1 MSDFART
8 RYQLRLQPVGEHALL
23 PQDPWH
29 GPSEPPGFA
38 ATEDD
43 PLGFVHSFE
52 AGSAV
57 DGPGLRFVLFLTGC
71 TLRCRYCH
79 NPDTWDKYN
88 GRPTTL
94 ARAVHEIAKY
104 REVLRISKGGVTLS
118 GGEPLMQPAFAR
130 ALLRAC
136 QAMGLHTCLDT
147 SGRLGANL
155 ADDELA
161 LADLVLLDIKSGDP
175 ETYAQVTGQPL
186 QPTLDFAQ
194 RLAAH
199 GRPFWVRFVLV
210 PGLTD
215 APDNVE
221 RVADICSGLGSL
233 ERVEV
238 LPFHQMGRQKYRDL
252 GLPYAL
258 ETAGPPDAT
267 LLARVRGQFAARGLA
282 VF

>member
-8 RYQLRLQPVGEHALL
+8 RYQLRLQPVGEQALL
-23 PQDPWH
+23 PHDPWH
-29 GPSEPPGFA
+29 GPSEAQGFPT
-38 ATEDD
+38 TEDV

-71 TLRCRYCH
+71 TLRCQYCH

-94 ARAVHEIAKY
+94 ARVVHEIGKY
-104 REVLRISKGGVTLS
+104 RDVLRISKGGVTLS

-130 ALLRAC
+130 ALLREC

-155 ADDELA
+155 ADEDLV

-186 QPTLDFAQ
+186 QPTLDFAR
-194 RLAAH
+194 RLAAQ
-199 GRPFWVRFVLV
+199 GRPLWVRFVLV

-215 APDNVE
+215 APANVE
-221 RVADICSGLGSL
+221 RVADICAALGSL

-258 ETAGPPDAT
+258 DVVSPPDAA
-267 LLARVRGQFAARGLA
+267 LLAQVRARFAARGLA